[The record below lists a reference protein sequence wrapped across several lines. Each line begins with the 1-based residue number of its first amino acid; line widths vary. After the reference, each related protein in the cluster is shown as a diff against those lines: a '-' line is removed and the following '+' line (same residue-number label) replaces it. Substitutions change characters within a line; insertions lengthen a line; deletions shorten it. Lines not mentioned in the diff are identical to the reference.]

1 MTIEMKNALT
11 GTLPL
16 VTAAEKKA
24 LQRAAREAALHPLL
38 ERLVAFG
45 SRIRGDFHGDSD
57 LDILVLVR
65 DIAAKD
71 EVISFLYRIETECDV
86 PLSPVIY
93 TVDEYE
99 TNRRMGSRF
108 VENVER
114 EGLVLYDVQR
124 TGKE

>member
-1 MTIEMKNALT
+1 MAKKIARINM
-11 GTLPL
+11 LPL
-16 VTAAEKKA
+16 MTPAERKA
-24 LQRAAREAALHPLL
+24 LKKIAREAALHPLL

-71 EVISFLYRIETECDV
+71 EIVSFLYRIETEYDV

-93 TVDEYE
+93 TVAEYE

-108 VENVER
+108 VQNVEE
-114 EGLVLYDVQR
+114 EGVVLYDAQR
-124 TGKE
+124 AGKG

>member
-1 MTIEMKNALT
+1 MDTKAAIIKA
-11 GTLPL
+11 LPL
-16 VTAAEKKA
+16 MTPAERKA
-24 LQRAAREAALHPLL
+24 LKRIAREAALHPRL

-65 DIAAKD
+65 DITAKD
-71 EVISFLYRIETECDV
+71 EIIAFLYRIETEYDV

-93 TVDEYE
+93 TVTEYE

-108 VENVER
+108 VENVEK
-114 EGLVLYDVQR
+114 EGMVLYDAQR
-124 TGKE
+124 AGKE

>member
-1 MTIEMKNALT
+1 MDAKDALMRA
-11 GTLPL
+11 LPL
-16 VTAAEKKA
+16 ATPAEREA
-24 LQRAAREAALHPLL
+24 LERVAREAALHPML

-71 EVISFLYRIETECDV
+71 EIISFLYRVETACDV
-86 PLSPVIY
+86 PLSPVLY
-93 TVDEYE
+93 TVAEYE

-108 VENVER
+108 VENVEK
-114 EGLVLYDVQR
+114 EGVVLYDAQR
-124 TGKE
+124 AGKE